1 MLQRR
6 KVATTLKAWRNKIK
20 KTGTFFKPYKLR
32 GGFLELKLRIF
43 MGDVAWLHLVSVGQG
58 VGCAISHFLQMLKTY
73 LLTQDG
79 TAAATTSFSEPER
92 DKRKEQVPAS
102 SCSLTVAL

>member
-1 MLQRR
+1 M
-6 KVATTLKAWRNKIK
+6 
-20 KTGTFFKPYKLR
+20 
-32 GGFLELKLRIF
+32 KLRIF
-43 MGDVAWLHLVSVGQG
+43 TGDVTWLHLASVGQG
-58 VGCAISHFLQMLKTY
+58 VEYAISHFLHMLKTY

-92 DKRKEQVPAS
+92 DKRKKQATAS

>member
-1 MLQRR
+1 M
-6 KVATTLKAWRNKIK
+6 
-20 KTGTFFKPYKLR
+20 
-32 GGFLELKLRIF
+32 KLRIF
-43 MGDVAWLHLVSVGQG
+43 TGDVTWLHLASVGQG
-58 VGCAISHFLQMLKTY
+58 VEYAISHFLQMLETY

-92 DKRKEQVPAS
+92 DKRKKQATAS